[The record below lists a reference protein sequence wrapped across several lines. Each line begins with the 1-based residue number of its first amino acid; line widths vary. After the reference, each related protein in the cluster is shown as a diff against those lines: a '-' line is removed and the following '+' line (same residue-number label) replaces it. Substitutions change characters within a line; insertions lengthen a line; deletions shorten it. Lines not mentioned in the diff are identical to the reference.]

1 MQTSAKPASRIK
13 VVLLW
18 LLVVGNLVFW
28 IGFWLWRNHNE
39 APSPSTE
46 ESAPDVVKSIFY
58 LFVGGFFLAIGVGAY
73 LIFIFTNGLTFNFN
87 EPVYKNFKGK
97 KYLANIVVPLFAA
110 LGLGFA
116 LSAFVTPLLQSF
128 GFSTGLASMLPVL
141 GMVAILQILQIFVLI
156 WSPLEKRLITKRL
169 AAKGI
174 VDAQLQSAI
183 LVGLSDPTG
192 SSFKKFGGIEEDVG
206 ALWLDADR
214 LIYWGD
220 TEQFSITRDQLLQL
234 EQKADSGSTTM
245 LVGATHPILHVQ
257 LPDGTQRQIRL
268 HAEAIGTM
276 AKKRRALDQLANSI
290 ITWHGK
296 ISPPPPIPA

>member
-13 VVLLW
+13 VILLW
-18 LLVVGNLVFW
+18 LLVVGNLTFW
-28 IGFWLWRNHNE
+28 IGFWVWRNHNE
-39 APSPSTE
+39 ATPPSAE
-46 ESAPDVVKSIFY
+46 ESAPDFVRSIFY
-58 LFVGGFFLAIGVGAY
+58 LFVGGFFLVIGVGAY
-73 LIFIFTNGLTFNFN
+73 LGFIFTNGLTFNFSQ
-87 EPVYKNFKGK
+87 PVFKNFKGK
-97 KYLANIVVPLFAA
+97 KYLANIVAPLFAA

-116 LSAFVTPLLQSF
+116 LSAFVTPALQAL
-128 GFSTGLASMLPVL
+128 GFNPSMASILPVL

-156 WSPLEKRLITKRL
+156 WSPLEKRVITRRL

-183 LVGLSDPTG
+183 LVGLSDPTR
-192 SSFKKFGGIEEDVG
+192 SSFSKFGGIEEDMG

-220 TEQFSITRDQLLQL
+220 SEQFSITRDQLLQL

-268 HAEAIGTM
+268 HVEAVGTM
-276 AKKRRALDQLANSI
+276 AKKRKALDQLANSI
-290 ITWHGK
+290 IAWHGK
-296 ISPPPPIPA
+296 NTPPPVPA